1 MALHILKLS
10 VGAESVADLENWI
23 AERLVL
29 RRKAKQ
35 PLEHLH
41 RTRMVPKRQA
51 ELLDG
56 GSVYWV
62 IKGQI
67 AARQQLID
75 IRPYTDDSGT
85 GQCHLVMEPQVITVS
100 PRRCRPFQGW
110 RYLQAHEA
118 PPDMRGGIAD
128 VGQMPEKMQKD
139 LRELGLL

>member
-23 AERLVL
+23 AEKLAL

-56 GSVYWV
+56 GSIYWV
-62 IKGQI
+62 IKGEI
-67 AARQQLID
+67 ACREKIVALEPFR
-75 IRPYTDDSGT
+75 DSDGISR
-85 GQCHLVMEPQVITVS
+85 CRIVMEPKIIRIE
-100 PRRCRPFQGW
+100 PRPLRAFQGW
-110 RYLQAHEA
+110 RYLAAKDA
-118 PPDMRGGIAD
+118 PPDTAKN
-128 VGQMPEKMQKD
+128 GQGSASLPEPLRKE